1 MQMTLLSDHFLNRP
15 IMDISTSQKIK
26 TGAFVLLS
34 MLLLLTI
41 VFIIGSQ
48 KNMFGGT
55 FYVSAHFKNI
65 AGLKEGNYV
74 RYAGINVGTVDNITI
89 LNDTTVVVVLL
100 LEKQIK
106 PYIKEDVAASIGSDG
121 LMGDKLVVIAPGGYA
136 AAQVKDGGQI
146 RAVNPVDVD
155 RIVNNL
161 SKISDNAE
169 SLTGSLSS
177 VMGKINKGEGSF
189 GRLVNDDRLVKNL
202 EGTLSTAR
210 ETVGTVKKT
219 ANSVTDN
226 MEAAKHS
233 FLLRGY
239 FKKKERKRIKDSTE
253 RANREP
259 AALEKVKN

>member
-1 MQMTLLSDHFLNRP
+1 
-15 IMDISTSQKIK
+15 MDTPVSQKVK

-34 MLLLLTI
+34 LLLLLTLI
-41 VFIIGSQ
+41 FIIGSQ

-55 FYVSAHFKNI
+55 FYVTANFKNI

-74 RYAGINVGTVDNITI
+74 RYAGINVGTVDNISI
-89 LNDTTVVVVLL
+89 RNDTTVAVMLL
-100 LEKQIK
+100 LQKDIK
-106 PYIKEDVAASIGSDG
+106 PYIKEDAAASIGSDG
-121 LMGDKLVVIAPGGYA
+121 LMGDKLIIIAPGSYA
-136 AAQVKDGGQI
+136 SPLVKKGGQI
-146 RAVNPVDVD
+146 NAVNPVDVD

-169 SLTGSLSS
+169 QLTGSLAS

-189 GRLVNDDRLVKNL
+189 GRLINDDKLVKNL

-219 ANSVTDN
+219 ASSVTDN

-239 FKKKERKRIKDSTE
+239 FKKKERKRIKDSTD
-253 RANREP
+253 RANRAE
-259 AALEKVKN
+259 AAVQKESKNE